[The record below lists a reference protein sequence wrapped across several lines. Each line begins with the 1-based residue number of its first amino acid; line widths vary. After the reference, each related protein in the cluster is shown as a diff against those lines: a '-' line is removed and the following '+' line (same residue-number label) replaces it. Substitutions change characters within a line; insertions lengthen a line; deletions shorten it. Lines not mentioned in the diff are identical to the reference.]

1 MTLKEKDAFIITRDD
16 NSLMEL
22 VLSEEGLFTVT
33 SQRVSNGKMLQKTFI
48 IESVEQL
55 RRNYTKR
62 ELNGADTAR
71 RLYVIMG

>member
-33 SQRVSNGKMLQKTFI
+33 SQRVYNGKMLQKTLI
-48 IESVEQL
+48 IEC
-55 RRNYTKR
+55 RTIKK
-62 ELNGADTAR
+62 ELHQER
-71 RLYVIMG
+71 IEWS